1 MIYVNEKDLVVPGE
15 LLAEDDYYS
24 GRGTFEDDGKICSKL
39 LGLVSLRNK
48 KISVIPLK
56 SKYLPKKGDVVIGK
70 IDDVRF
76 SMWGVDINSP
86 YSGIL
91 PASEVFGR
99 DKKELSRVFDIGDVL
114 FLRIVDVD
122 EVKKVKLGLKGRGMG
137 KFRGGVIVD
146 IAPTKVPRLIGKKGS
161 MINMIKD
168 KTGCKIVVGQNGLV
182 WVKGNEDM
190 EQIVKNIIKLI
201 EKEAHTSGLT
211 DRIKNKL
218 CLLIDG
224 ELPEEET
231 EVLEEK
237 EEIVEDSF
245 EDGLKK
251 PEIQDFRD
259 EVEKEIAEE
268 LALEDSEDEELDYD
282 DSEDEFDDDSDEFDD
297 DEYGEEDED
306 FADDDSDEFDD
317 EDEEFDD
324 DSDEFGDEDLDDE
337 ELDYDDS
344 EDDSEDELDDEEFV
358 GIEEL
363 EESVESEEF
372 MEDAEETSDFIEE
385 EIIELDEEDSE
396 EDSEVF
402 NEADDEEEFDV
413 IDDVEQESEVIEDE
427 AEVIDDVEDE
437 SEVIED
443 ESEVIDDVEEEAS
456 EDISDDELEEVIN
469 EAISEDEASEEVIN
483 EAISEDEASEEESQE
498 ESESEDKE
506 EDEEKKEEKSKKP
519 KFLDTFEYI
528 NEQKKKNKSSFDLS
542 RADNSNSPT
551 LNISQR
557 RGI

>member
-1 MIYVNEKDLVVPGE
+1 MGSICMIYVNEKDLVVPGE
-15 LLAEDDYYS
+15 LLAEDDYYP

-99 DKKELSRVFDIGDVL
+99 EKKELSRVFDIGDVL

-137 KFRGGVIVD
+137 KFKGGVIVD

-201 EKEAHTSGLT
+201 EREAHTSGLT

-224 ELPEEET
+224 ELPPEEEEAE
-231 EVLEEK
+231 EVE
-237 EEIVEDSF
+237 EEIEEDAF
-245 EDGLKK
+245 EEGLKK
-251 PEIQDFRD
+251 PELQDFRD
-259 EVEKEIAEE
+259 EVEKELAEE
-268 LALEDSEDEELDYD
+268 GFLDEDSE
-282 DSEDEFDDDSDEFDD
+282 
-297 DEYGEEDED
+297 
-306 FADDDSDEFDD
+306 
-317 EDEEFDD
+317 
-324 DSDEFGDEDLDDE
+324 EDLDDE
-337 ELDYDDS
+337 DS
-344 EDDSEDELDDEEFV
+344 EEDDFEDDVEDFNDETEDYEDIDEEDLDDEDSEEDSDDDEDLDESEEEIEDFEDDISDEELEDVISDAISEDEDEIV
-358 GIEEL
+358 D
-363 EESVESEEF
+363 ESE
-372 MEDAEETSDFIEE
+372 
-385 EIIELDEEDSE
+385 DEEDSE
-396 EDSEVF
+396 EESE
-402 NEADDEEEFDV
+402 DDEDLET
-413 IDDVEQESEVIEDE
+413 SEDE
-427 AEVIDDVEDE
+427 
-437 SEVIED
+437 
-443 ESEVIDDVEEEAS
+443 DVEEE
-456 EDISDDELEEVIN
+456 
-469 EAISEDEASEEVIN
+469 SEDEEDVEEDAEDSEEAPEE
-483 EAISEDEASEEESQE
+483 EAEEEVEEETSEEES
-498 ESESEDKE
+498 ED
-506 EDEEKKEEKSKKP
+506 DEKEEKSKKP
-519 KFLDTFEYI
+519 NFMDTYEFI
-528 NEQKKKNKSSFDLS
+528 NEQKKNNKSSFDLS
-542 RADNSNSPT
+542 RADNSKSPT
-551 LNISQR
+551 LNISQG

>member
-15 LLAEDDYYS
+15 LLAEDDYYP
-24 GRGTFEDDGKICSKL
+24 GRGTFDDDGKICSKL

-99 DKKELSRVFDIGDVL
+99 EKKELSRVFDIGDVL

-137 KFRGGVIVD
+137 KFKGGVIVD

-224 ELPEEET
+224 ELPPEEEEAEEAEQ
-231 EVLEEK
+231 EVEEEDAF
-237 EEIVEDSF
+237 EE
-245 EDGLKK
+245 GLKK
-251 PEIQDFRD
+251 PELQDFRD
-259 EVEKEIAEE
+259 EVEKELAEE
-268 LALEDSEDEELDYD
+268 GFLDEDSEEDLDDEDSEDE
-282 DSEDEFDDDSDEFDD
+282 DE
-297 DEYGEEDED
+297 
-306 FADDDSDEFDD
+306 
-317 EDEEFDD
+317 
-324 DSDEFGDEDLDDE
+324 EDLDDE
-337 ELDYDDS
+337 DS
-344 EDDSEDELDDEEFV
+344 EEEIEDFEDDISD
-358 GIEEL
+358 EEL
-363 EESVESEEF
+363 E
-372 MEDAEETSDFIEE
+372 
-385 EIIELDEEDSE
+385 
-396 EDSEVF
+396 
-402 NEADDEEEFDV
+402 DV
-413 IDDVEQESEVIEDE
+413 I
-427 AEVIDDVEDE
+427 
-437 SEVIED
+437 
-443 ESEVIDDVEEEAS
+443 
-456 EDISDDELEEVIN
+456 SD
-469 EAISEDEASEEVIN
+469 AISEDEEDVEEDSEDLEDSEEEISEE
-483 EAISEDEASEEESQE
+483 EAVEEDSEDEDAV
-498 ESESEDKE
+498 
-506 EDEEKKEEKSKKP
+506 EDEEAPEEEVEEVASQEDSEDDEKEEKSKKP
-519 KFLDTFEYI
+519 NFMDTYEFI
-528 NEQKKKNKSSFDLS
+528 NEQKKNNKSSFDLS
-542 RADNSNSPT
+542 RADNSKSPT
-551 LNISQR
+551 LNISQG

>member
-1 MIYVNEKDLVVPGE
+1 MGSICMIYVNEKDLVVPGE
-15 LLAEDDYYS
+15 LLAEDDYYP

-99 DKKELSRVFDIGDVL
+99 EKKELSRVFDIGDVL

-137 KFRGGVIVD
+137 KFKGGVIVD

-201 EKEAHTSGLT
+201 EREAHTSGLT

-224 ELPEEET
+224 ELPPEEE
-231 EVLEEK
+231 EV
-237 EEIVEDSF
+237 EEIVEEEAEEEDAF
-245 EDGLKK
+245 EEGLKK
-251 PEIQDFRD
+251 PELQDFRD
-259 EVEKEIAEE
+259 EVEKELAEE
-268 LALEDSEDEELDYD
+268 
-282 DSEDEFDDDSDEFDD
+282 
-297 DEYGEEDED
+297 G
-306 FADDDSDEFDD
+306 
-317 EDEEFDD
+317 
-324 DSDEFGDEDLDDE
+324 
-337 ELDYDDS
+337 
-344 EDDSEDELDDEEFV
+344 
-358 GIEEL
+358 
-363 EESVESEEF
+363 
-372 MEDAEETSDFIEE
+372 FI
-385 EIIELDEEDSE
+385 DEDSE
-396 EDSEVF
+396 EDED
-402 NEADDEEEFDV
+402 DDEDSEDDEFEEDLEDFNDETEDYEDIDEEDLDDDEDSEDDEDLDEDSEEDIEEF
-413 IDDVEQESEVIEDE
+413 ED
-427 AEVIDDVEDE
+427 
-437 SEVIED
+437 
-443 ESEVIDDVEEEAS
+443 
-456 EDISDDELEEVIN
+456 DISDEELEDVIS
-469 EAISEDEASEEVIN
+469 EAISEDEDEDEIVEE
-483 EAISEDEASEEESQE
+483 SEDEDDVEEDSEDDEDLEDSEEEAAE
-498 ESESEDKE
+498 ESEDEEDVEEDSEESPEEEAAEESEDDSAEENE
-506 EDEEKKEEKSKKP
+506 EDSDDDSKDEKSKKP
-519 KFLDTFEYI
+519 NFMDTYEYI
-528 NEQKKKNKSSFDLS
+528 NEQKKSNKSSFDLS
-542 RADNSNSPT
+542 RADNSKSPT
-551 LNISQR
+551 LNISQG

>member
-15 LLAEDDYYS
+15 LLAEDDYYP

-99 DKKELSRVFDIGDVL
+99 EKKELSRVFDIGDVL

-137 KFRGGVIVD
+137 KFKGGVIVD

-201 EKEAHTSGLT
+201 EREAHTSGLT

-224 ELPEEET
+224 ELPPEEE
-231 EVLEEK
+231 EVEEVEQ
-237 EEIVEDSF
+237 EEAEEEDAF
-245 EDGLKK
+245 EEGLKK
-251 PEIQDFRD
+251 PELQDFRD
-259 EVEKEIAEE
+259 EVEKELAEE
-268 LALEDSEDEELDYD
+268 GFIDEDDEEDEDDEDSEDEEFEEDLEDFNDETEDYEDIDEEDLDED
-282 DSEDEFDDDSDEFDD
+282 EDSEDEEDDDLETS
-297 DEYGEEDED
+297 EEEIED
-306 FADDDSDEFDD
+306 FEDDIS
-317 EDEEFDD
+317 
-324 DSDEFGDEDLDDE
+324 DE
-337 ELDYDDS
+337 EL
-344 EDDSEDELDDEEFV
+344 E
-358 GIEEL
+358 
-363 EESVESEEF
+363 
-372 MEDAEETSDFIEE
+372 
-385 EIIELDEEDSE
+385 
-396 EDSEVF
+396 
-402 NEADDEEEFDV
+402 DV
-413 IDDVEQESEVIEDE
+413 IS
-427 AEVIDDVEDE
+427 
-437 SEVIED
+437 
-443 ESEVIDDVEEEAS
+443 
-456 EDISDDELEEVIN
+456 
-469 EAISEDEASEEVIN
+469 EAISEDEDEIVEESEEDV
-483 EAISEDEASEEESQE
+483 EKDSEDDEDLEDSEEEAAE
-498 ESESEDKE
+498 ESEDGEDVEDSEDDSK
-506 EDEEKKEEKSKKP
+506 DEKSKKP
-519 KFLDTFEYI
+519 NFMDTYEYI
-528 NEQKKKNKSSFDLS
+528 NEQKKNNKSSFDLS
-542 RADNSNSPT
+542 RADNSKSPT
-551 LNISQR
+551 LNISQG

>member
-15 LLAEDDYYS
+15 LLAEDDYYP

-99 DKKELSRVFDIGDVL
+99 EKKELSRVFDIGDVL

-137 KFRGGVIVD
+137 KFKGGVIVD

-224 ELPEEET
+224 ELPPEEEEAEEAEQ
-231 EVLEEK
+231 EVEEEDTF
-237 EEIVEDSF
+237 EE
-245 EDGLKK
+245 GLKK
-251 PEIQDFRD
+251 PELQDFRD
-259 EVEKEIAEE
+259 EVEKELAEE
-268 LALEDSEDEELDYD
+268 GFLDDDSEEDLDDDDSEEDEFEDDVEDFNDETEDYEDIDEEDLDDEDSEDE
-282 DSEDEFDDDSDEFDD
+282 DE
-297 DEYGEEDED
+297 
-306 FADDDSDEFDD
+306 
-317 EDEEFDD
+317 
-324 DSDEFGDEDLDDE
+324 EDLDDE
-337 ELDYDDS
+337 DS
-344 EDDSEDELDDEEFV
+344 EEEIEDFEDDISD
-358 GIEEL
+358 EEL
-363 EESVESEEF
+363 E
-372 MEDAEETSDFIEE
+372 
-385 EIIELDEEDSE
+385 
-396 EDSEVF
+396 
-402 NEADDEEEFDV
+402 DV
-413 IDDVEQESEVIEDE
+413 I
-427 AEVIDDVEDE
+427 
-437 SEVIED
+437 
-443 ESEVIDDVEEEAS
+443 
-456 EDISDDELEEVIN
+456 SD
-469 EAISEDEASEEVIN
+469 AISEDEEDVEEDSEDLEDSEEEISEE
-483 EAISEDEASEEESQE
+483 EAVEEDSEDEDAV
-498 ESESEDKE
+498 
-506 EDEEKKEEKSKKP
+506 EDEEAPEEEVEEVASQEDSEDDEKEEKSKKP
-519 KFLDTFEYI
+519 NFMDTYEFI
-528 NEQKKKNKSSFDLS
+528 NEQKKNNKSSFDLS
-542 RADNSNSPT
+542 RADNSKSPT
-551 LNISQR
+551 LNISQG

>member
-15 LLAEDDYYS
+15 LSAEDDYYP

-99 DKKELSRVFDIGDVL
+99 EKKELSRVFDIGDVL

-137 KFRGGVIVD
+137 KFKGGVIVD

-224 ELPEEET
+224 ELPPEEE
-231 EVLEEK
+231 EV
-237 EEIVEDSF
+237 EEIVEEEAEEEDAF
-245 EDGLKK
+245 EEGLKK
-251 PEIQDFRD
+251 PELQDFRD
-259 EVEKEIAEE
+259 EVEKELAEE
-268 LALEDSEDEELDYD
+268 GFLDDDSEEDLDDDDSEEDEFEDDVEDFNDETEDYEDIDEEDLDDEDSEDE
-282 DSEDEFDDDSDEFDD
+282 DE
-297 DEYGEEDED
+297 
-306 FADDDSDEFDD
+306 
-317 EDEEFDD
+317 
-324 DSDEFGDEDLDDE
+324 EDLDDE
-337 ELDYDDS
+337 DS
-344 EDDSEDELDDEEFV
+344 EEEIEDFEDDISD
-358 GIEEL
+358 EEL
-363 EESVESEEF
+363 E
-372 MEDAEETSDFIEE
+372 
-385 EIIELDEEDSE
+385 
-396 EDSEVF
+396 
-402 NEADDEEEFDV
+402 DV
-413 IDDVEQESEVIEDE
+413 I
-427 AEVIDDVEDE
+427 
-437 SEVIED
+437 
-443 ESEVIDDVEEEAS
+443 
-456 EDISDDELEEVIN
+456 SD
-469 EAISEDEASEEVIN
+469 AISEDEEDVEEDSEDLEDSEEEISEE
-483 EAISEDEASEEESQE
+483 EAVEEDSEDEDAV
-498 ESESEDKE
+498 
-506 EDEEKKEEKSKKP
+506 EDEEAPEEEVEEVASQEDSEDDEKEEKSKKP
-519 KFLDTFEYI
+519 NFMDTYEFI
-528 NEQKKKNKSSFDLS
+528 NEQKKNNKSSFDLS
-542 RADNSNSPT
+542 RADNSKSPT
-551 LNISQR
+551 LNISQG

>member
-99 DKKELSRVFDIGDVL
+99 EKKELSRVFDVGDVL

-201 EKEAHTSGLT
+201 EREAHTSGLT

-231 EVLEEK
+231 EEE
-237 EEIVEDSF
+237 EEVIEESF

-251 PEIQDFRD
+251 PEIQDFRE

-268 LALEDSEDEELDYD
+268 LALEESENESEEDAENIEEVED
-282 DSEDEFDDDSDEFDD
+282 DSEDDF
-297 DEYGEEDED
+297 EDEAD
-306 FADDDSDEFDD
+306 FDE
-317 EDEEFDD
+317 
-324 DSDEFGDEDLDDE
+324 
-337 ELDYDDS
+337 S
-344 EDDSEDELDDEEFV
+344 EDDSEDDFDDEDSQDEF
-358 GIEEL
+358 IEIEDL
-363 EESVESEEF
+363 EETVESEEYLDEV
-372 MEDAEETSDFIEE
+372 EDEESDFVEE
-385 EIIELDEEDSE
+385 EIIEID
-396 EDSEVF
+396 
-402 NEADDEEEFDV
+402 EAD
-413 IDDVEQESEVIEDE
+413 SEDE
-427 AEVIDDVEDE
+427 AE
-437 SEVIED
+437 
-443 ESEVIDDVEEEAS
+443 EVIDADDEADGSEVEEV
-456 EDISDDELEEVIN
+456 SDDELEDVIN
-469 EAISEDEASEEVIN
+469 EAISDDV
-483 EAISEDEASEEESQE
+483 SEDVEESQ

-506 EDEEKKEEKSKKP
+506 DEEEAKEEKSKKP
-519 KFLDTFEYI
+519 RFIDTFEYI
-528 NEQKKKNKSSFDLS
+528 NEQKKKNRPSFDLS
-542 RADNSNSPT
+542 RADNSKSPT

-557 RGI
+557 RGL

>member
-15 LLAEDDYYS
+15 LLAEDDYYP

-99 DKKELSRVFDIGDVL
+99 EKKELSRVFDIGDVL

-137 KFRGGVIVD
+137 KFKGGVIVD

-201 EKEAHTSGLT
+201 EREAHTSGLT

-224 ELPEEET
+224 ELPPEEE
-231 EVLEEK
+231 EV
-237 EEIVEDSF
+237 EEIVEEEAEEEDAF
-245 EDGLKK
+245 EEGLKK
-251 PEIQDFRD
+251 PELQDFRD
-259 EVEKEIAEE
+259 EVEKELAEE
-268 LALEDSEDEELDYD
+268 GFLDDDSEEDLDDDDSEEDEFEDDVEDFNDETEDYEDIDEEDLDDEDSEDEDEEDLDDEDSEEEIEDFEDDISDEELEDVISDAISEDEEDVEEDSEDLEDSEDEISEEEAVEE
-282 DSEDEFDDDSDEFDD
+282 DSEDED
-297 DEYGEEDED
+297 
-306 FADDDSDEFDD
+306 AV
-317 EDEEFDD
+317 EDEEAP
-324 DSDEFGDEDLDDE
+324 E
-337 ELDYDDS
+337 EEVEEVASQEDS
-344 EDDSEDELDDEEFV
+344 EDDE
-358 GIEEL
+358 
-363 EESVESEEF
+363 
-372 MEDAEETSDFIEE
+372 
-385 EIIELDEEDSE
+385 
-396 EDSEVF
+396 
-402 NEADDEEEFDV
+402 
-413 IDDVEQESEVIEDE
+413 
-427 AEVIDDVEDE
+427 
-437 SEVIED
+437 
-443 ESEVIDDVEEEAS
+443 
-456 EDISDDELEEVIN
+456 
-469 EAISEDEASEEVIN
+469 
-483 EAISEDEASEEESQE
+483 
-498 ESESEDKE
+498 
-506 EDEEKKEEKSKKP
+506 KEEKSKKP
-519 KFLDTFEYI
+519 NFMDTYEFI
-528 NEQKKKNKSSFDLS
+528 NEQKKNNKSSFDLS
-542 RADNSNSPT
+542 RADNSKSPT
-551 LNISQR
+551 LNISQG

>member
-15 LLAEDDYYS
+15 LLAEDDYYP

-99 DKKELSRVFDIGDVL
+99 EKKELSRVFDIGDVL

-137 KFRGGVIVD
+137 KFKGGVIVD

-201 EKEAHTSGLT
+201 EREAHTSGLT

-224 ELPEEET
+224 ELPPEEE
-231 EVLEEK
+231 EVEEVEQ
-237 EEIVEDSF
+237 EEEEEEDAF
-245 EDGLKK
+245 EEGLKK
-251 PEIQDFRD
+251 PELQDFRD
-259 EVEKEIAEE
+259 EVEKELAEE
-268 LALEDSEDEELDYD
+268 GFIDEDSEEDEEDDEDSED
-282 DSEDEFDDDSDEFDD
+282 DEF
-297 DEYGEEDED
+297 EEDLED
-306 FADDDSDEFDD
+306 FNDETEDYEDID
-317 EDEEFDD
+317 E
-324 DSDEFGDEDLDDE
+324 EDLDDE
-337 ELDYDDS
+337 
-344 EDDSEDELDDEEFV
+344 
-358 GIEEL
+358 
-363 EESVESEEF
+363 
-372 MEDAEETSDFIEE
+372 
-385 EIIELDEEDSE
+385 DSE
-396 EDSEVF
+396 EDI
-402 NEADDEEEFDV
+402 EEF
-413 IDDVEQESEVIEDE
+413 ED
-427 AEVIDDVEDE
+427 
-437 SEVIED
+437 
-443 ESEVIDDVEEEAS
+443 
-456 EDISDDELEEVIN
+456 DISDEELEDVIS
-469 EAISEDEASEEVIN
+469 EAISEDEDEDEIVEE
-483 EAISEDEASEEESQE
+483 SEDEEDVEDSEDDEDLEDSEEEAVE
-498 ESESEDKE
+498 ESEDEDNEEEDSEDDSK
-506 EDEEKKEEKSKKP
+506 DEKSKKP
-519 KFLDTFEYI
+519 NFMDTYEYI
-528 NEQKKKNKSSFDLS
+528 NEQKKNNKSSFDLS
-542 RADNSNSPT
+542 RADNSKSPT
-551 LNISQR
+551 LNISQG